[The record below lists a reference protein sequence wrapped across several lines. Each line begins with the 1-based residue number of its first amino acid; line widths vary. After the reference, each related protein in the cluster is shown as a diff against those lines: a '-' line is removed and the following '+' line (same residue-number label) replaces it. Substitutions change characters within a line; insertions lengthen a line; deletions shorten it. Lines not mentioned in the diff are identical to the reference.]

1 MKDTRNYDVTNKLF
15 SVLNE
20 IKGFDV
26 AMSNPKNGKLIMKYN
41 GTSFIV
47 EVSPLFNDTPEG
59 NAADHSPFSEIVKC
73 HQYIFNK

>member
-47 EVSPLFNDTPEG
+47 EVSPLFKDTTEG
-59 NAADHSPFSEIVKC
+59 NAADHNPFVDVISYCYQTV
-73 HQYIFNK
+73 